1 MNKEKYKQIID
12 EAYKNYRS
20 KSKDLD
26 LPENLYNKLI
36 DDLNRDSMFPIDNP
50 SRMLSQ
56 EQFINKCKTDSEF
69 SNTWG
74 LKIEERDMTWE
85 ERVQWVMKYT
95 DVELENL
102 YIVEEAHKET
112 SPTRI
117 STIITDKE
125 RISIY
130 L

>member
-1 MNKEKYKQIID
+1 MNKEKYNQIID
-12 EAYKNYRS
+12 EAYKNYLKNGQQEADRN
-20 KSKDLD
+20 KEDQTF
-26 LPENLYNKLI
+26 LPMPKQMFI
-36 DDLNRDSMFPIDNP
+36 DKI
-50 SRMLSQ
+50 
-56 EQFINKCKTDSEF
+56 KTDNGF

>member
-1 MNKEKYKQIID
+1 MNKEKYNQIID
-12 EAYKNYRS
+12 GAYKNYLKHNDEVDNYWIKKIS
-20 KSKDLD
+20 EIKSRWK
-26 LPENLYNKLI
+26 PY
-36 DDLNRDSMFPIDNP
+36 
-50 SRMLSQ
+50 SQ
-56 EQFINKCKTDSEF
+56 EEFINKIKTDAGF

-117 STIITDKE
+117 STIITGKE
-125 RISIY
+125 TISIY

>member
-1 MNKEKYKQIID
+1 MNKEKYNQIID
-12 EAYKNYRS
+12 EVYEKYHQ
-20 KSKDLD
+20 
-26 LPENLYNKLI
+26 ENTHVMYLTFLLK
-36 DDLNRDSMFPIDNP
+36 
-50 SRMLSQ
+50 
-56 EQFINKCKTDSEF
+56 EEFINKIKTDTEF
-69 SNTWG
+69 SEKWG

>member
-1 MNKEKYKQIID
+1 MNKEKYNQIID
-12 EAYKNYRS
+12 EVYEKYHQ
-20 KSKDLD
+20 
-26 LPENLYNKLI
+26 ENKHVMYLTFLLK
-36 DDLNRDSMFPIDNP
+36 
-50 SRMLSQ
+50 
-56 EQFINKCKTDSEF
+56 EEFINKIKTDTEF
-69 SNTWG
+69 SEKWG

>member
-1 MNKEKYKQIID
+1 MNKEKYNQIID
-12 EAYKNYRS
+12 EAYENYVQ
-20 KSKDLD
+20 KCNEDKWMKEIVLD
-26 LPENLYNKLI
+26 LPFPNKSYGL
-36 DDLNRDSMFPIDNP
+36 FT
-50 SRMLSQ
+50 Q
-56 EQFINKCKTDSEF
+56 EEFINKTKTDDGF

-125 RISIY
+125 RIAIY

>member
-1 MNKEKYKQIID
+1 MNKEKYNQIID
-12 EAYKNYRS
+12 DAYKNYCMSYKDGHEFYEDEEVKRS
-20 KSKDLD
+20 
-26 LPENLYNKLI
+26 
-36 DDLNRDSMFPIDNP
+36 FT
-50 SRMLSQ
+50 Q
-56 EQFINKCKTDSEF
+56 EEFINKTKTDDGF